1 VIAEPDV
8 ALTDWGLAVEC
19 AILARLISRTGTRD
33 PALAH
38 RVGARP
44 WLVLFFASTALAAL
58 LGGAVHGLFPD
69 PVSLGQR
76 LLWPITLLAIGV
88 TAWAAW
94 ATGGHLVFGLAA
106 GRAITVLAGG
116 AFVVYGMAVWRAG
129 WPFVVAIA
137 DYLPAAVF
145 LLGVF
150 AWLYARTRNHGLLAG
165 IGGLLLTFVAAGVQ
179 HEGIDLS
186 RVHFDHNALYHVIQ
200 AIALF
205 LIYRG
210 AAAALVT
217 GAGR

>member
-19 AILARLISRTGTRD
+19 AILARLMACSGTRE

-44 WLVLFFASTALAAL
+44 WLVLFFGSTALAAL

-69 PVSLGQR
+69 PASLGQR

-88 TAWAAW
+88 TAWTAW
-94 ATGGHLVFGLAA
+94 AAGGHLAFGPAA
-106 GRAITVLAGG
+106 GRAIAVLAGG
-116 AFVVYGMAVWRAG
+116 AFVVYGVVAWRAG
-129 WPFVVAIA
+129 WPFVAAIA

-145 LLGVF
+145 LLAVF
-150 AWLYARTRNHGLLAG
+150 AWLYAKARDRGLLAG

-186 RVHFDHNALYHVIQ
+186 PVYFDHNALNHVIQ
-200 AIALF
+200 ALALL

-210 AAAALVT
+210 AAAALLI
-217 GAGR
+217 GGGR